1 MKLARVT
8 AKHLTAMGRQ
18 GSKKAR
24 IEIIPLI
31 DTVFFLLVFFMMS
44 SLSMTVYRGL
54 SVDLPKAAT
63 GQAQLPDE
71 TATVTVDREGQT
83 FLNKRPLAPAGI
95 TAELRGLVAAR
106 PDLLVVLSADEAV
119 AHGRVVEAMDA
130 VRAAGVARLAV
141 AVKPGLSAR

>member
-1 MKLARVT
+1 VKLARVT
-8 AKHLTAMGRQ
+8 
-18 GSKKAR
+18 SKKAR

-63 GQAQLPDE
+63 GQAQVPDE
-71 TATVTVDREGQT
+71 TAAVTVDRDGRT
-83 FLNKRPLAPAGI
+83 FLNKRPLEPAAI
-95 TAELRGLVAAR
+95 TAELRAQVASR

-130 VRAAGVARLAV
+130 VRAAGVGRLAV
-141 AVKPGLSAR
+141 AVKPGSPGR

>member
-1 MKLARVT
+1 MKLARV
-8 AKHLTAMGRQ
+8 A
-18 GSKKAR
+18 SKKAR

-63 GQAQLPDE
+63 GQAQTPDE
-71 TATVTVDREGQT
+71 TAAVTVDREGQT
-83 FLNKRPLAPAGI
+83 FLNKRPLAPAAI
-95 TAELRGLVAAR
+95 TAELRTQVAAR

-130 VRAAGVARLAV
+130 VRAAGVGRLAV
-141 AVKPGLSAR
+141 AVKPGAPGR